1 MSDRSVHILITG
13 LVQGVGYRAWLA
25 QLADAYELGGWVR
38 NRMTGEV
45 EAVFSGPAE
54 LVADMITECHKGPP
68 GCRVTSISVQE
79 KAAPVQSPFEVL
91 DTI

>member
-1 MSDRSVHILITG
+1 MSDRSVHVLITG
-13 LVQGVGYRAWLA
+13 QVQGVGYRAWLA
-25 QLADAYELGGWVR
+25 QLADAYELSGWVR

-54 LVADMITECHKGPP
+54 LVSDMIAECRKGPR

-79 KAAPVQSPFEVL
+79 RAAPFDSPFEVL